1 MTDVS
6 LLKTLDI
13 VTIDYESYYASDFGF
28 SKLNTIEYVQDER
41 FLCHQVG
48 IQINDESSE
57 VYWGED
63 AITAALAE
71 IDWSNSALLAQNTMF
86 DGFVLTQRYGHVP
99 AYYLDTMAMSTAHWP
114 NQSSSLKNVAL
125 RIWPNDETMR
135 KGDELAISKGKR
147 ELTYD
152 ENKIISDYCDNDVF
166 LCRAIFDYLLPFFP
180 QKELDLIDITTRM
193 MCEPTMVADTE
204 LLTEMRDNELL
215 RIEQDIEACGVGRD
229 VLSSNK
235 KFFEYMQSI
244 GLKPPTKINAK
255 EKVTPCLSQS
265 DIPYINFQEK
275 HPEYDT
281 LWRARKSV
289 KSTLK
294 STRSQRF
301 LNSVGPNGTIPGPLR
316 YYAAHTG
323 RFGGTEK
330 LNMQNLPRNSDLRL
344 SLCAPKDEFIYVSDL
359 SAIEARITAWLAD
372 EQYLLACFANG
383 ICIYSDFAGNI
394 YNKKINKR
402 DNPVE
407 RHVGKCAQLGL
418 GFGMGAAKFQGTLEG
433 GGLGPK
439 VFLKLDKVQDI
450 VRLWR
455 NTYPNIPTLWKR
467 LEVKLANTI
476 NPAFE
481 ETWRC
486 LTFKNSSIILPNG
499 MALKYNNLRFE
510 EGQLVYEGKNGTV
523 VRLWGGPI
531 LENIAQALARIV
543 LTDAMLAIDKDADLP
558 GKLVLQVHDE
568 LLYTGASANP
578 DDTLNLLN
586 NHLCTPK
593 AWAKELPL
601 AAEGGYDFR
610 YSK

>member
-1 MTDVS
+1 MTNVS
-6 LLKTLDI
+6 PLETLDI

-28 SKLNTIEYVQDER
+28 KKLNTIEYVQDER

-48 IQINDESSE
+48 IQINDESRE

-63 AITAALAE
+63 AITVALEE
-71 IDWSNSALLAQNTMF
+71 IDWSNSAVLAQNTMF

-99 AYYLDTMAMSTAHWP
+99 AYYCDTMAMATAHWP
-114 NQSSSLKNVAL
+114 GQSATLKDVAL
-125 RIWPNDETMR
+125 RIWPDDETMR

-152 ENKIISDYCDNDVF
+152 ENKILSDYCDNDVF

-180 QKELDLIDITTRM
+180 QKELDLIDLTTRM
-193 MCEPTMVADTE
+193 MCEPTMVADTQ
-204 LLTEMRDNELL
+204 LLTEMRDKEQLQ
-215 RIEQDIEACGVGRD
+215 IKQDIEACGAERA
-229 VLSSNK
+229 VLSSNP
-235 KFFEYMQSI
+235 KFFAYMQDI
-244 GLKPPTKINAK
+244 GLSPPTKINAK
-255 EKVTPCLSQS
+255 GKVTPCLGQS
-265 DIPYINFQEK
+265 DIPYINFQAK
-275 HPEYDT
+275 HPEYAT

-330 LNMQNLPRNSDLRL
+330 LNMQNLPRQSDLRL
-344 SLCAPKDEFIYVSDL
+344 SLCAPKDEFIYVTDL

-372 EQYLLACFANG
+372 ETTLLMQFKNG
-383 ICIYSDFAGNI
+383 ICVYSDFAGRL
-394 YNKKINKR
+394 YSKKITKK

-407 RHVGKCAQLGL
+407 RHVGKTAQLGL
-418 GFGMGAAKFQGTLEG
+418 GFGMGPDKFSATLESG
-433 GGLGPK
+433 STGPVVIMPMHEVK
-439 VFLKLDKVQDI
+439 QAVY
-450 VRLWR
+450 LWR
-455 NTYPNIPTLWKR
+455 NTYSNIPTLWKR
-467 LEVKLANTI
+467 LEVKLANTL

-510 EGQLVYEGKNGTV
+510 EGQLVYDGKNKK

-543 LTDAMLAIDKDADLP
+543 LTDAMLAIDKDKDLP

-568 LLYTGASANP
+568 LLYTGSRANS
-578 DDTLNLLN
+578 DNTLNLLN
-586 NHLCTPK
+586 NHLCAPK
-593 AWAKELPL
+593 AWAKGLPL